1 MPSHSPET
9 DEPKSYTFAW
19 SATIVL
25 ILVYVLGL
33 LIFPPLYDAP
43 KGEASS
49 LVLFIG
55 RFHPIFLHLPVG
67 ILTVLCLFELIC
79 STRRGEQKYGDAS
92 LLMLLLGSAGAVF
105 AVFAGIMLSREGGYV
120 GGNFSLHQTMG
131 LLGTAGVLI
140 ALVVRLIAMG
150 RGSMELLN
158 AYRALYFVSF
168 GIMGL
173 GAHFGGN
180 MSHGNTFLTKYAPA
194 AVKGPMVSMEKLFLS
209 FVEKPKEEK
218 AKPQAEEKTEPKPE
232 EKAQPKPEMA
242 EKPATPPTTPP
253 PAPAGDEKLVF
264 QHVILPVLTAKCNK
278 CHCEEKS
285 KGKLRMDTYEM
296 AMNGGENG
304 KNFVAGNLKE
314 SLSIER
320 ILLPD
325 SDDDHMPPEGKDQLK
340 PEEIELLKWWV
351 EQGASGTQKVSD
363 AKFPATLQATVDGI
377 LKG

>member
-1 MPSHSPET
+1 M
-9 DEPKSYTFAW
+9 
-19 SATIVL
+19 
-25 ILVYVLGL
+25 
-33 LIFPPLYDAP
+33 
-43 KGEASS
+43 
-49 LVLFIG
+49 
-55 RFHPIFLHLPVG
+55 
-67 ILTVLCLFELIC
+67 
-79 STRRGEQKYGDAS
+79 
-92 LLMLLLGSAGAVF
+92 
-105 AVFAGIMLSREGGYV
+105 
-120 GGNFSLHQTMG
+120 
-131 LLGTAGVLI
+131 
-140 ALVVRLIAMG
+140 
-150 RGSMELLN
+150 
-158 AYRALYFVSF
+158 
-168 GIMGL
+168 
-173 GAHFGGN
+173 
-180 MSHGNTFLTKYAPA
+180 
-194 AVKGPMVSMEKLFLS
+194 
-209 FVEKPKEEK
+209 EKPKEEK